1 MDLNPS
7 RQNVILAPNFL
18 KKYSRKK
25 ILKRE
30 SITKFH
36 GSETNKTVKGRIK
49 QFSII
54 FFLRSFLLKTRHI
67 YKHDK
72 LKIIDFFI
80 FYLMSSIFFFLI
92 ILKYQF

>member
-54 FFLRSFLLKTRHI
+54 FF
-67 YKHDK
+67 
-72 LKIIDFFI
+72 
-80 FYLMSSIFFFLI
+80 
-92 ILKYQF
+92 